1 VLGLGASL
9 IALPMQ
15 TVLQSS
21 TQESMRG
28 RVFGFQNNVV
38 NIALSVAMAVAGP
51 LTNAVGLE
59 AVLVGMSI
67 LIGLVSIWAWQNT
80 RRVSQNV

>member
-1 VLGLGASL
+1 MPRLRLPIVLVSR
-9 IALPMQ
+9 
-15 TVLQSS
+15 S
-21 TQESMRG
+21 
-28 RVFGFQNNVV
+28 V

-51 LTNAVGLE
+51 LTNAVGFE